1 MIFATG
7 STFSQGTP
15 TPDWM
20 APVMG
25 GRDRSGH
32 HRRDRRRHLRH

>member
-7 STFSQGTP
+7 STYSQGDARP
-15 TPDWM
+15 GLDGSRH
-20 APVMG
+20 G

-32 HRRDRRRHLRH
+32 HCRVDFCFHF